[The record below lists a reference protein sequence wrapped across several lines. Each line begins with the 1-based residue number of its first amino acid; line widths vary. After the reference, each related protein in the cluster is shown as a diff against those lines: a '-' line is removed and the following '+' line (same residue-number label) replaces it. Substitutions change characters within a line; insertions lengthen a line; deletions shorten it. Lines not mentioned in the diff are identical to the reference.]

1 LSQIPVV
8 IGSWDK
14 PFTIIDR
21 MRRGAP
27 IIVPGDGTSLW
38 TVTHNSDFAQGLLG
52 LLGNPAALHQDFHI
66 TSDEALTW
74 DQIYSLVGAAA
85 GVAPNIL
92 HVPSDAIVAAD
103 PSELGSLF
111 GDKIY
116 STVFDN
122 SKLRGVVPGYRAT
135 VPFAKGIAETVAWF
149 DAGPDR
155 QAIDEA
161 ANRRWDDLASVY
173 QEALARLR

>member
-1 LSQIPVV
+1 
-8 IGSWDK
+8 
-14 PFTIIDR
+14 
-21 MRRGAP
+21 M
-27 IIVPGDGTSLW
+27 
-38 TVTHNSDFAQGLLG
+38 
-52 LLGNPAALHQDFHI
+52 
-66 TSDEALTW
+66 
-74 DQIYSLVGAAA
+74 GAAA
-85 GVAPNIL
+85 GAAPNIV

-135 VPFAKGIAETVAWF
+135 VPSRKGSAETVAWF

-155 QAIDEA
+155 QGSTKPLTG
-161 ANRRWDDLASVY
+161 RWDNLAAVY
-173 QEALARLR
+173 QEALARVG